1 MSVWHQMVDTAQ
13 SPGEVLDIARDY
25 LSSLTADDL
34 ASVPDD
40 CRPATLRDESD
51 IDFWNLR
58 LADELQ
64 AIWGTSRDGQMLTQ
78 LSQFFLH
85 ASVRL
90 SRLGEPP
97 PQGYA
102 FNVH

>member
-1 MSVWHQMVDTAQ
+1 MIDTAQ
-13 SPGEVLDIARDY
+13 SRSEVIDIARDY
-25 LSSLTADDL
+25 LSSLTTDDL

-40 CRPATLRDESD
+40 CRPGEIRDQSD
-51 IDFWNLR
+51 IDFWNLQ
-58 LADELQ
+58 LAEELRS
-64 AIWGTSRDGQMLTQ
+64 IWGTGRDGQMVTE

-90 SRLGEPP
+90 SRLGEAPE
-97 PQGYA
+97 GYA